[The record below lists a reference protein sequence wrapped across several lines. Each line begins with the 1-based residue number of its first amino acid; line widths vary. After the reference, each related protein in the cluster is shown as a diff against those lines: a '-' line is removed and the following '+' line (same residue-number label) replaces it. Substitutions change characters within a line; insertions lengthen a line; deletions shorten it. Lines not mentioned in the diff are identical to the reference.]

1 MTVRKSLLAAA
12 AITVLS
18 LGAAAP
24 SLAAGFLKAP
34 DIEGAAKEEVHK
46 GWIEL
51 NSISAAVKPAP
62 AAKGRLID
70 NEGHAYLTATIFGS
84 SAVSEKLK
92 AAAASKRKMGE
103 VKVEFVNDAGAVY
116 LTIVMTDAVVRSV
129 KPAGLAAG
137 ARPTEE
143 VAFYYN
149 RIAFD
154 YVAPQDTAGKGK
166 KGNVEFEWKVEEG
179 ES

>member
-1 MTVRKSLLAAA
+1 MTFRKSLFAAA
-12 AITVLS
+12 VVTALS

-24 SLAAGFLKAP
+24 SFAAGFLKVP
-34 DIEGAAKEEVHK
+34 GIEGTAKKDFYK

-51 NSISAAVKPAP
+51 NSLSAADKPAS
-62 AAKGRLID
+62 AASGRLID
-70 NEGHAYLTATIFGS
+70 NEGHAYLTGQIFS
-84 SAVSEKLK
+84 SPAISAKLK

-103 VKVEFVNDAGAVY
+103 VKIDFVNSAGAVY
-116 LTIVMTDAVVRSV
+116 LSVVMTDVIVSSV
-129 KPAGLAAG
+129 KPGGSAAD

-149 RIAFD
+149 KIAFN
-154 YVAPQDTAGKGK
+154 YAATADSKDGAKG
-166 KGNVEFEWKVEEG
+166 GNVEFEWKVEEA